1 LVLHGGKHPE
11 VELKDDD
18 VVQFDLENEDVQAE
32 AKSLVMAGFYSGK
45 KYNVGGLFEEMR
57 VAWGLQSMNP
67 VQVLGDNKFLLKFDS
82 EVIKQ
87 HVLQGGPWRHKGDGL
102 IVVAY
107 DGFLLHLL
115 LC

>member
-1 LVLHGGKHPE
+1 
-11 VELKDDD
+11 
-18 VVQFDLENEDVQAE
+18 
-32 AKSLVMAGFYSGK
+32 
-45 KYNVGGLFEEMR
+45 
-57 VAWGLQSMNP
+57 MNP

-82 EVIKQ
+82 EMIKQ
-87 HVLQGGPWRHKGDGL
+87 QVLQGDPWRHKGDGL

>member
-1 LVLHGGKHPE
+1 
-11 VELKDDD
+11 
-18 VVQFDLENEDVQAE
+18 
-32 AKSLVMAGFYSGK
+32 
-45 KYNVGGLFEEMR
+45 
-57 VAWGLQSMNP
+57 MNP

-107 DGFLLHLL
+107 DGFLLRLL